1 MKKSKIILTAII
13 IGTLV
18 TAVGCGSSKSNTQGT
33 KETTKKVA
41 NNYVEASGVIKSHNT
56 ENIVIDGGAQAV
68 IKVNSINVKEGQKVK
83 KGDKLL
89 ELDLSQLN
97 YQITAKEKA
106 VEADKDLKNDAQ
118 NQTDNQKNA
127 QDAKIAAEQA
137 EVDALKSLLNKG
149 YLNGS
154 NVVSDMDNA
163 VVTDLGYK
171 KGDVVSAQQK
181 ILSLQDL
188 GSLYID
194 AKVGEEFIKDVQ
206 AGKAVTIIPTS
217 NPSAKYTGKVVS
229 ISNAAVTEQNGE
241 TNIPVEISIDNSDG
255 KLLPNYNVDVQIQK

>member
-1 MKKSKIILTAII
+1 MKKSKIILSALL

-18 TAVGCGSSKSNTQGT
+18 TAVGCGSSKPTSD
-33 KETTKKVA
+33 TKKTVKKVV
-41 NNYVEASGVIKSHNT
+41 NNTVEASGVVKSHNA

-68 IKVNSINVKEGQKVK
+68 IKVNSINVQEGQKVK

-89 ELDLSQLN
+89 DLDLSQIN

-127 QDAKIAAEQA
+127 QDAKIAGEQA
-137 EVDALKSLLNKG
+137 EVDALNSLLSKS

-154 NVVSDMDNA
+154 SVVSDMDNA
-163 VVTDLGYK
+163 VVTDIGYK

-188 GSLYID
+188 SSLYID
-194 AKVGEEFIKDVQ
+194 TKVGEEFIKDVQ
-206 AGKAVTIIPTS
+206 VGKAVTIIPTS

-241 TNIPVEISIDNSDG
+241 TNIPVEISIDNNDG

>member
-1 MKKSKIILTAII
+1 MKKSKIILSVLL

-18 TAVGCGSSKSNTQGT
+18 AAVGCGSSKPT
-33 KETTKKVA
+33 TTKNKASKKVVS
-41 NNYVEASGVIKSHNT
+41 NVVEASGVVKSHNV

-68 IKVNSINVKEGQKVK
+68 IKVNSINVQDGQKVK

-89 ELDLSQLN
+89 DLDLSQLN

-127 QDAKIAAEQA
+127 QDAKIAAGQA
-137 EVDALKSLLNKG
+137 EVDALNSLLSKS
-149 YLNGS
+149 YLSGS
-154 NVVSDMDNA
+154 SIVSDMDNA
-163 VVTDLGYK
+163 VVTELNYK

-188 GSLYID
+188 SSLYIN

-206 AGKAVTIIPTS
+206 VGKAVTIIPTS
-217 NPSAKYTGKVVS
+217 NSSAKYTGKVVS

-241 TNIPVEISIDNSDG
+241 TNIPVEISIDNNDG
-255 KLLPNYNVDVQIQK
+255 KLLPSYNVDVQIQK

>member
-1 MKKSKIILTAII
+1 MKRSKIILSAVI
-13 IGTLV
+13 IGMLV
-18 TAVGCGSSKSNTQGT
+18 TVVGCGSSNSSAGDT
-33 KETTKKVA
+33 KKTTKKAVS
-41 NNYVEASGVIKSHNT
+41 NYIEASGVIKSHNT
-56 ENIVIDGGAQAV
+56 ENIVIDGGQTI

-89 ELDLSQLN
+89 DLDISQLN

-137 EVDALKSLLNKG
+137 EVDALNSILNKS
-149 YLNGS
+149 YLSDGS
-154 NVVSDMDNA
+154 VISDMDNA
-163 VVTDLGYK
+163 VVTELNYK

-188 GSLYID
+188 SSLYVN

-206 AGKAVTIIPTS
+206 VGKTVTIVPTS
-217 NPSAKYTGKVVS
+217 NSSAKYTGKVVA

-241 TNIPVEISIDNSDG
+241 TNIPVEISIDNNDG

>member
-1 MKKSKIILTAII
+1 MKKSKIILSAII
-13 IGTLV
+13 IGMLV
-18 TAVGCGSSKSNTQGT
+18 TAAGCGSSKSTAD
-33 KETTKKVA
+33 TKKTVKKVVS
-41 NNYVEASGVIKSHNT
+41 NVVEASGVVKSHNI
-56 ENIVIDGGAQAV
+56 ENIVMDGGNGAV
-68 IKVNSINVKEGQKVK
+68 IKVNSVGVREGQKVK

-137 EVDALKSLLNKG
+137 EVDALNSLLSKS
-149 YLNGS
+149 YLSGN
-154 NVVSDMDNA
+154 NIVSDMDNA
-163 VVTDLGYK
+163 VVTDIGYK

-188 GSLYID
+188 SSLYIN

-206 AGKAVTIIPTS
+206 VGKTVTIIPTS
-217 NPSAKYTGKVVS
+217 NSSAKYTGKVVS
-229 ISNAAVTEQNGE
+229 ISSAAVTEQNGE

-255 KLLPNYNVDVQIQK
+255 KLLPNYNVDVQIEK

>member
-1 MKKSKIILTAII
+1 MKRSKIILSAVI
-13 IGTLV
+13 IGMFV
-18 TAVGCGSSKSNTQGT
+18 TAVGCGSSNSSAGDT
-33 KETTKKVA
+33 KKTTKKVVS
-41 NNYVEASGVIKSHNT
+41 NYIEASGVIKSHNT
-56 ENIVIDGGAQAV
+56 ENIVIDGGQTS

-89 ELDLSQLN
+89 DLDISQLS

-106 VEADKDLKNDAQ
+106 VEADKDLKKDAQ

-137 EVDALKSLLNKG
+137 EVDALNSILNKS
-149 YLNGS
+149 YLSDGS
-154 NVVSDMDNA
+154 VISDMDNA
-163 VVTDLGYK
+163 VVTELNYK

-188 GSLYID
+188 SSLYVN

-206 AGKAVTIIPTS
+206 VGKTVTIVPTS
-217 NPSAKYTGKVVS
+217 NSSAKYTGKVVA

-241 TNIPVEISIDNSDG
+241 TNIPVEVSIDNSDG

>member
-1 MKKSKIILTAII
+1 MKRSKIILSAVI
-13 IGTLV
+13 IGMFV
-18 TAVGCGSSKSNTQGT
+18 TAVGCGSSNSSAGDT
-33 KETTKKVA
+33 KKTTKKVVS
-41 NNYVEASGVIKSHNT
+41 NYIEASGVIKSHNT
-56 ENIVIDGGAQAV
+56 ENIVIDGGQTV

-89 ELDLSQLN
+89 DLDISQLN

-137 EVDALKSLLNKG
+137 EVDALNSILNKS
-149 YLNGS
+149 YLSDGS
-154 NVVSDMDNA
+154 VISDMDNA
-163 VVTDLGYK
+163 VVTELNYK

-188 GSLYID
+188 SSLYVN

-206 AGKAVTIIPTS
+206 VGKTVTIVPTS
-217 NPSAKYTGKVVS
+217 NSSAKYTGKVVA